1 MGIYC
6 GEGRRVRGLEA
17 RQRESWVDLGRWVMR
32 GGVNLDENWARD
44 GADAGEGTCD
54 AITGR

>member
-1 MGIYC
+1 
-6 GEGRRVRGLEA
+6 
-17 RQRESWVDLGRWVMR
+17 MR

-44 GADAGEGTCD
+44 GGDAGDGTCD